1 MIKFDIKRIIN
12 PSMLLLIGAVL
23 IQVVALIIYTQTGV
37 NEFNDTLSTEVLIFS
52 IINLV
57 IGVILLVI
65 RVLSIDE
72 IKLLTNTFDTCIT
85 LNYIVG
91 LFVLMFFIVSQVNY
105 LTNVLVSIDGTK
117 ISFAFVF
124 TAVTMLISSALYLVS
139 AILYKKINKAEVVV
153 EGGKSNEQQ
162 AI

>member
-12 PSMLLLIGAVL
+12 PSMLLLIGAIL

-57 IGVILLVI
+57 VGVILLVI
-65 RVLSIDE
+65 RVFSINE

-85 LNYIVG
+85 LD
-91 LFVLMFFIVSQVNY
+91 VLY
-105 LTNVLVSIDGTK
+105 R
-117 ISFAFVF
+117 
-124 TAVTMLISSALYLVS
+124 
-139 AILYKKINKAEVVV
+139 
-153 EGGKSNEQQ
+153 
-162 AI
+162 